1 MKLPVPENPDQ
12 INVITGH
19 ILLSSWLEFWA
30 VVAHATR
37 KHRAPI
43 CRVGRNDPSRRSD
56 RRYRAVAVPSVA
68 RAFIVAN
75 SASVI
80 VPLFRCSTSRVTSVH
95 RARTPSNRRC
105 RGHSV
110 RTRSG

>member
-37 KHRAPI
+37 KHRAPNLP
-43 CRVGRNDPSRRSD
+43 CWAQR
-56 RRYRAVAVPSVA
+56 SVA
-68 RAFIVAN
+68 AE
-75 SASVI
+75 
-80 VPLFRCSTSRVTSVH
+80 
-95 RARTPSNRRC
+95 
-105 RGHSV
+105 
-110 RTRSG
+110 